1 MKKVGADVFDG
12 IKQCCVEGFQH
23 YSSVPKVVKKL
34 FEIEF
39 LNISS
44 LRNSGKLV
52 ADINK
57 KDMDLSISFYEQ
69 MADGR
74 YFFLSRYLGRASYAN
89 DNRRRNLLTP
99 GKKETINDVS
109 EPLEIRW
116 FDDSYIEIPIW
127 DE

>member
-1 MKKVGADVFDG
+1 
-12 IKQCCVEGFQH
+12 
-23 YSSVPKVVKKL
+23 
-34 FEIEF
+34 
-39 LNISS
+39 
-44 LRNSGKLV
+44 
-52 ADINK
+52 
-57 KDMDLSISFYEQ
+57 MDLSISFYEQ

-89 DNRRRNLLTP
+89 GNRRRNLLTP

-109 EPLEIRW
+109 EPLEIHW